1 MRDRRSPTSASTSSS
16 PSPSSSGASAREKW
30 TADLFGRFANA
41 PVAFQTRDSASRTV
55 TTQESTLEEL
65 VEAAFQS
72 SHTRSHFLL
81 DEEVLANAPELAEQL
96 ALPKYVCVALLF
108 VCVCLCL

>member
-1 MRDRRSPTSASTSSS
+1 MGMCRYHGTGSSNIGLRQIAADECKTECSAACI
-16 PSPSSSGASAREKW
+16 G
-30 TADLFGRFANA
+30 
-41 PVAFQTRDSASRTV
+41 DSASRTV